1 MKLETTNPNNY
12 SFITKQLELHIL
24 GGLQLN
30 KLESLRVTLSIEKIT
45 KGKNVL
51 NVLRQSIDLY
61 NDNQLEKLV
70 RKCAE
75 RLEIGTSIT
84 RITLQE
90 LTRALENY
98 RFALTEKQTENQKPF
113 SKT

>member
-51 NVLRQSIDLY
+51 NVLPLLARVY
-61 NDNQLEKLV
+61 KPLV
-70 RKCAE
+70 PVFNWY
-75 RLEIGTSIT
+75 
-84 RITLQE
+84 
-90 LTRALENY
+90 RAWHE
-98 RFALTEKQTENQKPF
+98 
-113 SKT
+113 